1 MVHVVNCECGWVSKN
16 EDRETLVK
24 EVERH
29 AREDHGMT
37 DVTREE
43 ILEMAEKP

>member
-1 MVHVVNCECGWVSKN
+1 MVHVVNCECGWVMRSDN
-16 EDRETLVK
+16 QEELIS

-29 AREDHGMT
+29 ARDDHGMA

-43 ILEMAEKP
+43 ILEMAEHV